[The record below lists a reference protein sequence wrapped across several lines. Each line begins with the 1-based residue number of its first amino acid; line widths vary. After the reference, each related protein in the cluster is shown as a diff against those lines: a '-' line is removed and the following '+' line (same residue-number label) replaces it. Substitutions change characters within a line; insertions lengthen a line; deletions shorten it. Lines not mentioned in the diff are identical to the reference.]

1 MGCEGGLAYWTSFHG
16 NDWDVPTD
24 RLAAQRRAEQ
34 DIELLNLLAK
44 QEGWSA
50 RRVARAVAVPRAR

>member
-16 NDWDVPTD
+16 NDWDVPD

-50 RRVARAVAVPRAR
+50 RRVARAAAVPRAR